1 MNFCQI
7 QYILLDQKKAD
18 LAMTKAKTRNRNL
31 ISIPMPGLKKLLSY
45 RKQWLRGDVLAGLTV
60 AAYLI
65 PQCMAYGE
73 LAGVEPVAGLWAIL
87 PPMVIYA
94 IFGSSPQLSIGPESS
109 TAVMTAVAIAPLAAA
124 KTDAYISLAALLAL
138 LMGAICIIGYFTRL
152 GFLADLLSKP
162 ILIGYM
168 AGIALIMIGGQLGK
182 IGKIEIDANAF
193 FGQVSEFISK
203 LQLAHSPT
211 LILAILVLV
220 FLFAFQRRFPN
231 LPIPLIAVLLS
242 TAAVALFNLDERGV
256 AVVGEIPAG
265 LPHFVIPQVSVR
277 DFSSLLASAVGI
289 AIVGYSDNVL
299 SARVFANRNNYK
311 IDANQELLALGVA
324 NVGNGFMQGFP
335 ISSSG
340 SRTVI
345 GDSVGSK
352 SQLFSLVAMIA
363 VILVLLFLRPILALF
378 PKAALGAI
386 VIYAA
391 TKLIEVSEFIRLYRF
406 RPSEFILA
414 ILTTIAVLI
423 TDILVGVGIAVGLSV
438 IELFSRVARPH
449 DAVLGKVTDL
459 AGLHDIDDWPGAETI
474 PGLVIYRYDAPLCF
488 ANAENFKR
496 RALEAIESE
505 VNPVEWFVL
514 NMEANVEIDITA
526 IDMLSELRDELAA
539 QNITF
544 AMARVK
550 QDLYIELERAE
561 FLKNSQAKHI
571 YPTLPT
577 AIAAFEQRN
586 LDIVT
591 NKDRNLK
598 Y

>member
-1 MNFCQI
+1 
-7 QYILLDQKKAD
+7 
-18 LAMTKAKTRNRNL
+18 
-31 ISIPMPGLKKLLSY
+31 MPGLTRLLSY
-45 RKQWLRGDVLAGLTV
+45 RREWLQGDIVAGLTV

-124 KTDAYISLAALLAL
+124 RTDTYISLAALLAIF
-138 LMGAICIIGYFTRL
+138 MGLICLVGYFARL

-168 AGIALIMIGGQLGK
+168 TGIALIMIGGQLGK
-182 IGKIEIDANAF
+182 MGKIEIESNAF
-193 FGQVSEFISK
+193 FSQVSEFIAK
-203 LQLAHSPT
+203 RQLAHSPT
-211 LILAILVLV
+211 LILGVSVLI
-220 FLFAFQRRFPN
+220 FLFAFQHRFPN
-231 LPIPLIAVLLS
+231 LPITLIAVLLS
-242 TAAVALFNLDERGV
+242 TVAVAIFNLDEHGV

-265 LPHFVIPQVSVR
+265 LPHFVIPQASFQDLVS
-277 DFSSLLASAVGI
+277 LIASAVGI
-289 AIVGYSDNVL
+289 SIVGYSDNVL

-311 IDANQELLALGVA
+311 IDANQELLALGLA
-324 NVGNGFMQGFP
+324 NFGNGLMQGFP

-352 SQLFSLVAMIA
+352 SQLFSLVAMIS
-363 VILVLLFLRPILALF
+363 VVLVLLFFRPVLALF

-406 RPSEFILA
+406 RRSELLLA
-414 ILTTIAVLI
+414 ALTTIAVLV
-423 TDILVGVGIAVGLSV
+423 TGILVGVGIAVSLSV

-449 DAVLGKVTDL
+449 DAVLGRVPNL
-459 AGLHDIDDWPGAETI
+459 AGLHDIDDWQGAKTI

-488 ANAENFKR
+488 ANAENFKQR
-496 RALEAIESE
+496 SLLAIEAE
-505 VNPVEWFVL
+505 INPVEWLIL

-526 IDMLSELRDELAA
+526 IDMLFELRDELVAK
-539 QNITF
+539 NIVF

-550 QDLYIELERAE
+550 QDLYLELEKAGFLQNIPAE
-561 FLKNSQAKHI
+561 HI

-577 AIAAFEQRN
+577 AIAAFEQRQLN
-586 LDIVT
+586 
-591 NKDRNLK
+591 
-598 Y
+598 

>member
-1 MNFCQI
+1 
-7 QYILLDQKKAD
+7 
-18 LAMTKAKTRNRNL
+18 MTKAKTGNSV
-31 ISIPMPGLKKLLSY
+31 SIPIPGLKKLLSY
-45 RKQWLRGDVLAGLTV
+45 RKEWLRGDILAGLTV

-87 PPMVIYA
+87 PPMVMYA
-94 IFGSSPQLSIGPESS
+94 VFGSSPQLSIGPESS

-124 KTDAYISLAALLAL
+124 RTDAYISLAALLAIV
-138 LMGAICIIGYFTRL
+138 MGVVCIVGYFARL

-182 IGKIEIDANAF
+182 IGKIEIDTNAF
-193 FGQVSEFISK
+193 LGQVSEFISK

-211 LILAILVLV
+211 LVLGILVLV
-220 FLFAFQRRFPN
+220 FLFAFESRFPN

-242 TAAVALFNLDERGV
+242 TVAVAIFNLDTRGV

-265 LPHFVIPQVSVR
+265 LPHFLIPQVSVK
-277 DFSSLLASAVGI
+277 DLISLVASAVGI
-289 AIVGYSDNVL
+289 SIVGYSDNVL
-299 SARVFANRNNYK
+299 TARAFANRNNYK

-324 NVGNGFMQGFP
+324 NFGNGLMQGFP

-345 GDSVGSK
+345 GDSLGSK
-352 SQLFSLVAMIA
+352 SQLFSLVAMVT
-363 VILVLLFLRPILALF
+363 VILVLLFLRPVLALF

-391 TKLIEVSEFIRLYRF
+391 TKLIEVSEFIRLYKF
-406 RPSEFILA
+406 RRSEFILA
-414 ILTTIAVLI
+414 ILTTIAVLM
-423 TDILVGVGIAVGLSV
+423 TDILIGVGIAVSLSV

-449 DAVLGKVTDL
+449 DAVLGKVPGL
-459 AGLHDIDDWPGAETI
+459 AGLHDIEDWEGATTI

-496 RALEAIESE
+496 RSLEAIESE

-526 IDMLSELRDELAA
+526 IDILSELRDELAA
-539 QNITF
+539 KNITF

-550 QDLYIELERAE
+550 QDLYLELERAG
-561 FLKNSQAKHI
+561 FLKNISDEYI

-586 LDIVT
+586 LET
-591 NKDRNLK
+591 KD
-598 Y
+598 

>member
-1 MNFCQI
+1 
-7 QYILLDQKKAD
+7 
-18 LAMTKAKTRNRNL
+18 MTKAKTGNSL
-31 ISIPMPGLKKLLSY
+31 SIPIPGLKKLLSY
-45 RKQWLRGDVLAGLTV
+45 RREWLRGDVLAGLTV

-94 IFGSSPQLSIGPESS
+94 VFGSSPQLSIGPESS

-124 KTDAYISLAALLAL
+124 RTDAYISLAASLAIV
-138 LMGAICIIGYFTRL
+138 MGVVCIVGYFARL

-182 IGKIEIDANAF
+182 IGKIKIDTNAF
-193 FGQVSEFISK
+193 LGQVSEFISK

-211 LILAILVLV
+211 LILGILVLV
-220 FLFAFQRRFPN
+220 FLFAFEHRFPN

-242 TAAVALFNLDERGV
+242 TVAVAIFNLDTRGV

-265 LPHFVIPQVSVR
+265 LPHFVIPQVSVK
-277 DFSSLLASAVGI
+277 DLSSLIASAVGI
-289 AIVGYSDNVL
+289 SIVGYSDNVL
-299 SARVFANRNNYK
+299 TARAFANRNNYK

-324 NVGNGFMQGFP
+324 NFGNGLMQGFP

-345 GDSVGSK
+345 GDSLGSK
-352 SQLFSLVAMIA
+352 SQLFSLVAMVT
-363 VILVLLFLRPILALF
+363 VILVLLFLRPVLALF

-391 TKLIEVSEFIRLYRF
+391 TKLIEVSEFIRLYKF
-406 RPSEFILA
+406 RRSEFILA
-414 ILTTIAVLI
+414 ILTTIAVLM
-423 TDILVGVGIAVGLSV
+423 TDILIGVGIAVSLSV

-449 DAVLGKVTDL
+449 DAVLGKVPGL
-459 AGLHDIDDWPGAETI
+459 AGLHDIEDWEGATTI

-526 IDMLSELRDELAA
+526 IDILSELRDELAA
-539 QNITF
+539 KNITF

-550 QDLYIELERAE
+550 QDLYLELERAG
-561 FLKNSQAKHI
+561 FLKNISDEYI

-586 LDIVT
+586 LET
-591 NKDRNLK
+591 KD
-598 Y
+598 

>member
-1 MNFCQI
+1 
-7 QYILLDQKKAD
+7 
-18 LAMTKAKTRNRNL
+18 MTKAKTPNSF
-31 ISIPMPGLKKLLSY
+31 SIPMPGLQKLLSY
-45 RKQWLRGDVLAGLTV
+45 HKTWLRGDVLAGLTV

-94 IFGSSPQLSIGPESS
+94 VFGSSPQLSIGPESS

-124 KTDAYISLAALLAL
+124 KSDAYSSLAALLAII
-138 LMGAICIIGYFTRL
+138 MGVVCIIGYVARL
-152 GFLADLLSKP
+152 GFLANLLSKP

-182 IGKIEIDANAF
+182 IGKIEIEANAF
-193 FGQVSEFISK
+193 FGQVSEFIGK
-203 LQLAHSPT
+203 LKLAHSPT
-211 LILAILVLV
+211 LILGILVLV

-242 TAAVALFNLDERGV
+242 TVAVAIFNLDNRGV
-256 AVVGEIPAG
+256 AVVEEIPAG
-265 LPHFVIPQVSVR
+265 LPHFVIPQVSVKEI
-277 DFSSLLASAVGI
+277 SSLVASAVGI
-289 AIVGYSDNVL
+289 ALVGYSDNVL
-299 SARVFANRNNYK
+299 TARAFANRNNYK

-324 NVGNGFMQGFP
+324 NFGNGLMQGFP

-345 GDSVGSK
+345 GDSLGSK
-352 SQLFSLVAMIA
+352 SQLFSLVAMVA
-363 VILVLLFLRPILALF
+363 VIFVLLFLRPVLALF

-391 TKLIEVSEFIRLYRF
+391 TKLIDVAEFIRLYRF
-406 RPSEFILA
+406 RRSEFILA
-414 ILTTIAVLI
+414 LVTTIAVLM
-423 TDILVGVGIAVGLSV
+423 TDILVGVGVAVGLSV

-449 DAVLGKVTDL
+449 DAVLGTVPGL
-459 AGLHDIDDWPGAETI
+459 AGLHDIEDWEGATTI

-488 ANAENFKR
+488 ANAEDFKKR
-496 RALEAIESE
+496 SLEAIEAE
-505 VNPVEWFVL
+505 ATPVEWFVL

-526 IDMLSELRDELAA
+526 IDILFELRDELAA

-544 AMARVK
+544 VMSRVK
-550 QDLYIELERAE
+550 QDLYLELKRAE
-561 FLKNSQAKHI
+561 FLKNFPAEHL
-571 YPTLPT
+571 YPTLDT
-577 AIAAFEQRN
+577 AIAAFEQHH
-586 LDIVT
+586 
-591 NKDRNLK
+591 LK
-598 Y
+598 EN